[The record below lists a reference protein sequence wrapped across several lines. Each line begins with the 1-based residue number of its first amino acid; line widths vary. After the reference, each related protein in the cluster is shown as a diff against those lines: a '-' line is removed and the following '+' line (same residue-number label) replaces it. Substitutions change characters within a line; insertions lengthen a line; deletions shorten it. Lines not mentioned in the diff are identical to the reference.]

1 MHKKPVARKALRHIA
16 CGGATTVESLLL
28 FAYFMRRIP
37 QRKPM
42 QRLLTGEQY
51 ARFTYAEFQAWTG
64 VHRAS
69 QCRMMRRL
77 IERGFLSTIPVVKQ
91 NENVYGQL
99 FVDGQA
105 ISLTRRNQ
113 RARRPA
119 ERQRHTRKEKVN
131 AHARKGQRPPSRK
144 GQR

>member
-1 MHKKPVARKALRHIA
+1 MARKALRHIA

-42 QRLLTGEQY
+42 QRLLTDEQY
-51 ARFTYAEFQAWTG
+51 ARFTYADFQAWTG

-77 IERGFLSTIPVVKQ
+77 VERGFLNTVPVVKQ
-91 NENVYGQL
+91 NENAYGQL
-99 FVDGQA
+99 FIDGQA
-105 ISLTRRNQ
+105 ISLIRRNQ
-113 RARRPA
+113 RVRRRPEP
-119 ERQRHTRKEKVN
+119 ERQEGKKKSTPCKKRSTPPNRKS
-131 AHARKGQRPPSRK
+131 QR
-144 GQR
+144 